1 MRCRRPVISMPLFKS
16 RRPTRGFACSPSP
29 RWRHLMGG
37 LILQHNQQKTK
48 IMKAITGTTA
58 VASKTLH
65 SKEMMLNLGLE
76 EYLGRGFI
84 AIFLPMALIF
94 INHALVIF
102 AAPVMMYLLI
112 TALSHFCILKHAWHS
127 WVSGRPDS
135 NKNNFWD
142 KE

>member
-1 MRCRRPVISMPLFKS
+1 M
-16 RRPTRGFACSPSP
+16 
-29 RWRHLMGG
+29 
-37 LILQHNQQKTK
+37 
-48 IMKAITGTTA
+48 
-58 VASKTLH
+58 ASKALH
-65 SKEMMLNLGLE
+65 SKEMVLNLGLE
-76 EYLGRGFI
+76 ECLGRGFI

-94 INHALVIF
+94 INPALVIF